1 MNFAVKFA
9 GSSNRSFS
17 VYLMNHIF
25 QTSAPFNIWMWNVQN
40 LTLEK
45 ENSPCDFS
53 KNASFK
59 ERMKTCFFVTF
70 NIILSHIF
78 PENYIEFT
86 QVVQKIWRV
95 SVAILAIFINFFI
108 FFIFWRFLVTKKL
121 VKSAYN
127 RWCHHFFLLSTYFKL
142 IV

>member
-25 QTSAPFNIWMWNVQN
+25 QTSAPFNIWIWNVQN
-40 LTLEK
+40 LTLER

-78 PENYIEFT
+78 PENYIEFP

-95 SVAILAIFINFFI
+95 SVAILAIFID
-108 FFIFWRFLVTKKL
+108 FL
-121 VKSAYN
+121 
-127 RWCHHFFLLSTYFKL
+127 HFFLFFDVSLLQRNLGNQL
-142 IV
+142 ITDDVIIFFTFNIF